1 MLLSFPLALLS
12 SFLVPFESL
21 ALLETSANTI
31 GSAPFMFVNILSRS
45 LAGNRP
51 YKTPSSFILRTIAL
65 DFTEFFT
72 AASSLNSVNCAVKN
86 SSKLLYFFPLAFKH
100 PVLISYDNPFS
111 KASRTSFLR
120 RNFPSSSNRRSRADD
135 AIEDA
140 FEASPPPN
148 PFDTE
153 DAKKLLL
160 LLALFIRRENVGVVV
175 IIFRRSN
182 IAFFVVVV
190 VVFLLAERTP
200 LPDDEDDDDDD
211 DAFKQLRIVFEMLNK
226 TDDDDDDDDETLLLP
241 PLCF

>member
-12 SFLVPFESL
+12 SFLVPFESI

-86 SSKLLYFFPLAFKH
+86 SSKLLYFFPLAFRH

-111 KASRTSFLR
+111 KVLRTSFLR
-120 RNFPSSSNRRSRADD
+120 RNFPSSSTRRSCAD

-140 FEASPPPN
+140 FEASPPSN

-160 LLALFIRRENVGVVV
+160 LLALFIRRGNVGVVV
-175 IIFRRSN
+175 IFPRSN
-182 IAFFVVVV
+182 IAFVVVV

-200 LPDDEDDDDDD
+200 LPDD

-226 TDDDDDDDDETLLLP
+226 TDDDDDDDDDDETLLLP

>member
-111 KASRTSFLR
+111 KVLRTSFLR
-120 RNFPSSSNRRSRADD
+120 RNFPSSSNNRSCADD

-153 DAKKLLL
+153 EAKKLLL
-160 LLALFIRRENVGVVV
+160 LLALFIRRENVNVVV
-175 IIFRRSN
+175 IFRRSN
-182 IAFFVVVV
+182 IVFVVAI
-190 VVFLLAERTP
+190 VFLLARTP
-200 LPDDEDDDDDD
+200 LPDDDDD
-211 DAFKQLRIVFEMLNK
+211 DAFKQLRIVFEMNK
-226 TDDDDDDDDETLLLP
+226 TDDDDETLLLP

>member
-111 KASRTSFLR
+111 KVLRTSFLR
-120 RNFPSSSNRRSRADD
+120 RNCPSSSNRRSCADD

-160 LLALFIRRENVGVVV
+160 LLALFIRRENVSVVV
-175 IIFRRSN
+175 IFRRSN
-182 IAFFVVVV
+182 IVFVVVV
-190 VVFLLAERTP
+190 IVFLLAERTP
-200 LPDDEDDDDDD
+200 LPDDDDD
-211 DAFKQLRIVFEMLNK
+211 DAFKQLRIVFEMNK
-226 TDDDDDDDDETLLLP
+226 TDDDDETLLLP

>member
-111 KASRTSFLR
+111 KVVRTSFLR
-120 RNFPSSSNRRSRADD
+120 RNFPSSSNNRSCADD

-153 DAKKLLL
+153 DAKKRLL
-160 LLALFIRRENVGVVV
+160 LLALFIRRGNVGVVV

-200 LPDDEDDDDDD
+200 LPDD

>member
-1 MLLSFPLALLS
+1 VLLSFPLALLS

-111 KASRTSFLR
+111 KVVRTSFLR
-120 RNFPSSSNRRSRADD
+120 RNFPSSSNTRSCADD

-153 DAKKLLL
+153 DAKKRLL
-160 LLALFIRRENVGVVV
+160 LLALFIRRGNVGVVV
-175 IIFRRSN
+175 ILFRRSN

-200 LPDDEDDDDDD
+200 LPDD

-226 TDDDDDDDDETLLLP
+226 TDDDDDDDETLLLP

>member
-72 AASSLNSVNCAVKN
+72 AASSLNSINCAVKN
-86 SSKLLYFFPLAFKH
+86 SSKLLYFFPLAFEH

-111 KASRTSFLR
+111 KVLRTSFLR
-120 RNFPSSSNRRSRADD
+120 RNFPSSSNNRSCADD

-160 LLALFIRRENVGVVV
+160 LLALFIRRENVNVVV
-175 IIFRRSN
+175 IFRRSN
-182 IAFFVVVV
+182 IVFVVAI
-190 VVFLLAERTP
+190 VFLLARTP
-200 LPDDEDDDDDD
+200 LPDDDDD
-211 DAFKQLRIVFEMLNK
+211 DAFKQLRIVFEMNK
-226 TDDDDDDDDETLLLP
+226 TDDDDETLLLP

>member
-1 MLLSFPLALLS
+1 
-12 SFLVPFESL
+12 
-21 ALLETSANTI
+21 
-31 GSAPFMFVNILSRS
+31 MFVNILSRS

-72 AASSLNSVNCAVKN
+72 AASSLNSINCAVKN

-111 KASRTSFLR
+111 KVLRTSFLR
-120 RNFPSSSNRRSRADD
+120 RNFPSSSNNRSCADD

-153 DAKKLLL
+153 EAKKLLL
-160 LLALFIRRENVGVVV
+160 LLALFIRRENVNVVV
-175 IIFRRSN
+175 IFRRSN
-182 IAFFVVVV
+182 IVFVVAI
-190 VVFLLAERTP
+190 VFLLARTP
-200 LPDDEDDDDDD
+200 LPDDDDD
-211 DAFKQLRIVFEMLNK
+211 DAFKQLRIVFEMNK
-226 TDDDDDDDDETLLLP
+226 TDDDDETLLLP

>member
-72 AASSLNSVNCAVKN
+72 AASSLNSINCAVKN

-111 KASRTSFLR
+111 KVLRTSFLR
-120 RNFPSSSNRRSRADD
+120 RNFPSSSNNRSCADD

-160 LLALFIRRENVGVVV
+160 LLALFIRRENVNVVV
-175 IIFRRSN
+175 IFRRSN
-182 IAFFVVVV
+182 IVFVVAI
-190 VVFLLAERTP
+190 VFLLARTP
-200 LPDDEDDDDDD
+200 LPDDDDD
-211 DAFKQLRIVFEMLNK
+211 DAFKQLRIVFEMNK
-226 TDDDDDDDDETLLLP
+226 TDDDDETLLLP

>member
-45 LAGNRP
+45 LARNRP

-111 KASRTSFLR
+111 KVLRTSFLR
-120 RNFPSSSNRRSRADD
+120 RNFPSSSNNRSCADD

-153 DAKKLLL
+153 EAKKLLL
-160 LLALFIRRENVGVVV
+160 LLALFIRRENVNVVV
-175 IIFRRSN
+175 IFRRSN
-182 IAFFVVVV
+182 IVFVVAI
-190 VVFLLAERTP
+190 VFLLARTP
-200 LPDDEDDDDDD
+200 LPDDDDD
-211 DAFKQLRIVFEMLNK
+211 DAFKQLRIVFEMNK
-226 TDDDDDDDDETLLLP
+226 TDDDDETLLLP

>member
-111 KASRTSFLR
+111 KVVRTSFLR
-120 RNFPSSSNRRSRADD
+120 RNFPSSSNNRSCADD

-140 FEASPPPN
+140 FEAY
-148 PFDTE
+148 
-153 DAKKLLL
+153 LLL
-160 LLALFIRRENVGVVV
+160 LILSTPRTQKNASSSLRYSFVRETSVSLSYSFVVPTSHFLSSSSSCFCSQRERR
-175 IIFRRSN
+175 FPMMMRSN
-182 IAFFVVVV
+182 SFA
-190 VVFLLAERTP
+190 LYSR
-200 LPDDEDDDDDD
+200 
-211 DAFKQLRIVFEMLNK
+211 
-226 TDDDDDDDDETLLLP
+226 
-241 PLCF
+241 C

>member
-72 AASSLNSVNCAVKN
+72 AASSLNSINCAVKN

-111 KASRTSFLR
+111 KVLRTSFLR
-120 RNFPSSSNRRSRADD
+120 RNFPSSSNNRSCADD

-153 DAKKLLL
+153 EAKKLLL
-160 LLALFIRRENVGVVV
+160 LLALFIRRENVNVVV
-175 IIFRRSN
+175 IFRRSN
-182 IAFFVVVV
+182 IVFVVAI
-190 VVFLLAERTP
+190 VFLLARTP
-200 LPDDEDDDDDD
+200 LPDDDDD
-211 DAFKQLRIVFEMLNK
+211 DAFKQLRIVFEMNK
-226 TDDDDDDDDETLLLP
+226 TDDDDETLLLP

>member
-72 AASSLNSVNCAVKN
+72 AASSLNSINCAVKN

-111 KASRTSFLR
+111 KVLRTSFLR
-120 RNFPSSSNRRSRADD
+120 RNFPSSSNNRSCADD

-160 LLALFIRRENVGVVV
+160 LLALFIRRENVNVVV
-175 IIFRRSN
+175 IFRRSN
-182 IAFFVVVV
+182 IVFVVAI
-190 VVFLLAERTP
+190 VFLLARTP
-200 LPDDEDDDDDD
+200 LPDDDDDG
-211 DAFKQLRIVFEMLNK
+211 AFKQLRIVFEMNK
-226 TDDDDDDDDETLLLP
+226 TDDDDETLLLP

>member
-111 KASRTSFLR
+111 KVLRTSFLR
-120 RNFPSSSNRRSRADD
+120 RNFPASSNPRSCAD

-160 LLALFIRRENVGVVV
+160 LLALFIRRGNVVV
-175 IIFRRSN
+175 VVIFRRSN
-182 IAFFVVVV
+182 IVFVVVV
-190 VVFLLAERTP
+190 VIVFLLAERTS
-200 LPDDEDDDDDD
+200 LPDDEDDDDDV
-211 DAFKQLRIVFEMLNK
+211 AFKQLRIVVEKNK
-226 TDDDDDDDDETLLLP
+226 TDDDDDDDDDETLLLP

>member
-111 KASRTSFLR
+111 KVVRTSFLR
-120 RNFPSSSNRRSRADD
+120 RNFPSSSNTRSCADD

-140 FEASPPPN
+140 FEASPPPACTPCSAAHPTDSRSAARN
-148 PFDTE
+148 R
-153 DAKKLLL
+153 A
-160 LLALFIRRENVGVVV
+160 LADP
-175 IIFRRSN
+175 RRS
-182 IAFFVVVV
+182 
-190 VVFLLAERTP
+190 
-200 LPDDEDDDDDD
+200 
-211 DAFKQLRIVFEMLNK
+211 
-226 TDDDDDDDDETLLLP
+226 P
-241 PLCF
+241 PCSRHARRG

>member
-111 KASRTSFLR
+111 KVVRTSFLR
-120 RNFPSSSNRRSRADD
+120 RNFPSSSNNRSCAD

-160 LLALFIRRENVGVVV
+160 LLALFIRRGNVGVVV

-200 LPDDEDDDDDD
+200 LPDD

-226 TDDDDDDDDETLLLP
+226 TDDDDDDETLLLP

>member
-72 AASSLNSVNCAVKN
+72 AASSLNSINCAVKN

-111 KASRTSFLR
+111 KVVRTSFLR
-120 RNFPSSSNRRSRADD
+120 RNFPSSSNNRSCADD

-153 DAKKLLL
+153 EAKKLLL
-160 LLALFIRRENVGVVV
+160 LLALFIRRENVNVVV
-175 IIFRRSN
+175 IFRRSN
-182 IAFFVVVV
+182 IVFVVAI
-190 VVFLLAERTP
+190 VFLLARTP
-200 LPDDEDDDDDD
+200 LPDDDDD
-211 DAFKQLRIVFEMLNK
+211 DAFKQLRIVFEMNK
-226 TDDDDDDDDETLLLP
+226 TDDDDETLLLP

>member
-45 LAGNRP
+45 LAGNHP

-111 KASRTSFLR
+111 KVVRTSFLR
-120 RNFPSSSNRRSRADD
+120 RNFPSSSTRRSCAD

-140 FEASPPPN
+140 FEASPPSN

-160 LLALFIRRENVGVVV
+160 LLAFFIRRGNVGVVV

-200 LPDDEDDDDDD
+200 LPDD

-226 TDDDDDDDDETLLLP
+226 TDDDDDDETLLLP

>member
-1 MLLSFPLALLS
+1 VLLSFPLALLS
-12 SFLVPFESL
+12 AFLVPFESL

-45 LAGNRP
+45 LASNRP

-65 DFTEFFT
+65 DFTELFT

-111 KASRTSFLR
+111 KVLRTSFLR
-120 RNFPSSSNRRSRADD
+120 RNFPSSSNNRSCADD

-148 PFDTE
+148 PFDTQ

-160 LLALFIRRENVGVVV
+160 LLALFIRRENVNVVV
-175 IIFRRSN
+175 IFRRSN
-182 IAFFVVVV
+182 IVFVVAI
-190 VVFLLAERTP
+190 VFLLARTP
-200 LPDDEDDDDDD
+200 LPDDDDD
-211 DAFKQLRIVFEMLNK
+211 DAFKQLRIVFEMNK
-226 TDDDDDDDDETLLLP
+226 TDDDDETLLLP